1 MQQIIELVN
10 EGGSA
15 LTIDTLDYN
24 EYERIEKGHFP
35 EHVVSRFHDV
45 VDELD
50 RNLKEFLTD
59 SEKFEVTSK
68 FWEQPTE
75 ILLEELATELAF
87 EEEKFEEAKKQ
98 KSVIVPFCPKH
109 KFVIACKRFMMR
121 LFSESGECSFHK
133 KYEFRLILF
142 SISFFLILLTRNY
155 LKCFSS
161 SNCFFYYFFT
171 KIAKYLFTKINFIF

>member
-50 RNLKEFLTD
+50 QNLKEFLTD

-75 ILLEELATELAF
+75 ILLEVLATELAF

-98 KSVIVPFCPKH
+98 KLVIVPFCPKH
-109 KFVIACKRFMMR
+109 KFVIACKHFMMR

-133 KYEFRLILF
+133 
-142 SISFFLILLTRNY
+142 N
-155 LKCFSS
+155 
-161 SNCFFYYFFT
+161 
-171 KIAKYLFTKINFIF
+171 NFIFD